1 MVMRV
6 FVSWSGLLSRN
17 IAEALAK
24 WLPSI
29 IQSVDTFFSPED
41 IAKGDR
47 WSSEIAAS
55 LEQCALG
62 IFCVTPD
69 NFGNPWL
76 LFEAG
81 AISNQVGSSR
91 VIPILFGEIRTTDIT
106 GPLTQFQCATFR
118 KDEISKVIKTLN
130 NSAPEKGV
138 IPLKPEVLDKTFEMF
153 WPELEKDINEILS
166 EHKSE
171 SCDIALHRSEPELL
185 HEILEIVRHFK
196 DEVFAQGLQNQY
208 DEISRKDVMRI
219 APQLANLLL
228 KSEQEIP
235 DLPVYMEATGSF
247 YNRTFILHQ
256 FIHKA
261 RDMCLTMLPAAPI
274 YASPAAREQGTP
286 LPNSYLEQNRLQIV
300 TLLEYLAKLFQQI
313 APSGTKVWT
322 CLRDRRS
329 DDCYHTF
336 ERAGIYNSY
345 RGSSSRPLS
354 KDSIVLVRLRDTYKN
369 GCCVLLTGS
378 GCGPQIWQAQENDRF
393 GEDKTVMLGSVLTKS
408 WDQDKQDWS
417 NNKFAW
423 ILGVSA
429 DTENAF
435 SEVHIHLMQTCVVIF
450 SLLANIIVRYEDK

>member
-1 MVMRV
+1 MRV
-6 FVSWSGLLSRN
+6 FISWSGLLSRN
-17 IAEALAK
+17 IAKALTD
-24 WLPSI
+24 WLPFV
-29 IQSVDTFFSPED
+29 IQSVDPFFSPED

-55 LEQCALG
+55 LEKCTLG

-91 VIPILFGEIRTTDIT
+91 IIPILFGDIRTTDIT
-106 GPLTQFQCATFR
+106 GPLTQFQCATFQR
-118 KDEISKVIKTLN
+118 DEIYKVVKTLN
-130 NSAPEKGV
+130 NSPSEKG
-138 IPLKPEVLDKTFEMF
+138 INPLKSEVLDKAFEMF
-153 WPELEKDINEILS
+153 WPGLENTINKTLS
-166 EHKSE
+166 EHKAE
-171 SCDIALHRSEPELL
+171 FCDIAPQRSEPELL

-196 DEVFAQGLQNQY
+196 DEIFAQGIQNQY
-208 DEISRKDVMRI
+208 DEIIQEDAIRV

-235 DLPVYMEATGSF
+235 DLPMYMEATGSF

-261 RDMCLTMLPAAPI
+261 RDMCLTMFPTASI
-274 YASPAAREQGTP
+274 YASSEACEQGIP
-286 LPNSYLEQNRLQIV
+286 LPNSYLEKNRLQIV

-336 ERAGIYNSY
+336 ERAGVYNAY
-345 RGSSSRPLS
+345 RDNSSKPLP

-408 WDQDKQDWS
+408 WDQDTQDWS

-450 SLLANIIVRYEDK
+450 SLLANIIVRYEDG